1 VVVVDTSVWIEFFR
15 GSNTA
20 VVEHLGRLLDQ
31 GQVLLAAPVRLEIL
45 TGATR
50 NEATMLRRVLSA
62 LPLLVP
68 GDATWSKLEAWVE
81 RGRKAGQRFGA
92 MDLLI
97 AGIADDHH
105 ASLWSMD
112 EDFTRMARF
121 GFVVLHRI

>member
-1 VVVVDTSVWIEFFR
+1 
-15 GSNTA
+15 
-20 VVEHLGRLLDQ
+20 
-31 GQVLLAAPVRLEIL
+31 
-45 TGATR
+45 
-50 NEATMLRRVLSA
+50 
-62 LPLLVP
+62 
-68 GDATWSKLEAWVE
+68 
-81 RGRKAGQRFGA
+81 